1 MNPNKTRYRT
11 TNWPEYNRSL
21 QSRGSLT
28 VWMSP
33 DILWLDS
40 VRSGTKGRPKVYS
53 DAAIQAILTL
63 KVLFRLAL
71 RQARGLASS
80 LLKRLKL
87 DWPVP
92 RFSTA

>member
-21 QSRGSLT
+21 QSRGGLT

-33 DILWLDS
+33 DILWLDGA
-40 VRSGTKGRPKVYS
+40 RSGAKGRPKVYT
-53 DAAIQAILTL
+53 DAAIQSILTL

-71 RQARGLASS
+71 RQARGLVSS
-80 LLKRLKL
+80 LLTLLKR